1 LYVGRAQKKHE
12 RAEELRKQY
21 ERAKADKL
29 NKYQGVNLFVKN
41 IADEVDDEGLRERFS
56 DYGAITSAKIMTD
69 PETGKS
75 KGFGFVCFS
84 SPDEATK
91 AVSEMNQQ
99 LFHGKPLY
107 VALAQRKEVR
117 RSALEAQINARQSE
131 RIRHQ
136 VAQAGMPG
144 PFIPG
149 AGPQAMYY
157 PGAPGYMAPPV
168 GRGMPPQPYP
178 GQPPMQRGQQWR
190 GPQPGMPGAGPGQ
203 QPYPGMYGIPNQQM
217 YNGYNPA
224 FVQQQQMAM
233 GRGMPPQQPG
243 GGRGAPLP
251 GQNGPQQPPPQGAR
265 PGSSG
270 GAPNGT
276 SPAMP
281 RPAQPAPQ
289 GRGMPPQQAA
299 YPGRP
304 PIPGQQP
311 PRAPYRLN
319 PSVRNGPGEDDG
331 AYMDMGMGQMPPMP
345 AQPAPVLPG
354 GLNLAMLA
362 QQGTAEQKQII
373 GEALYPKVHDH
384 EPKLAGKITGML
396 LEMDN
401 SELLHLYPLPLPLFD
416 VFGDLS

>member
-1 LYVGRAQKKHE
+1 
-12 RAEELRKQY
+12 
-21 ERAKADKL
+21 
-29 NKYQGVNLFVKN
+29 
-41 IADEVDDEGLRERFS
+41 
-56 DYGAITSAKIMTD
+56 
-69 PETGKS
+69 
-75 KGFGFVCFS
+75 
-84 SPDEATK
+84 
-91 AVSEMNQQ
+91 
-99 LFHGKPLY
+99 
-107 VALAQRKEVR
+107 
-117 RSALEAQINARQSE
+117 
-131 RIRHQ
+131 
-136 VAQAGMPG
+136 
-144 PFIPG
+144 
-149 AGPQAMYY
+149 
-157 PGAPGYMAPPV
+157 
-168 GRGMPPQPYP
+168 
-178 GQPPMQRGQQWR
+178 
-190 GPQPGMPGAGPGQ
+190 
-203 QPYPGMYGIPNQQM
+203 MYGIPNQQM

-224 FVQQQQMAM
+224 FVQQQQQMAM

-243 GGRGAPLP
+243 GARGAPLP

-281 RPAQPAPQ
+281 RPAQPATQ

-319 PSVRNGPGEDDG
+319 PSVRNGPGEDES

-373 GEALYPKVHDH
+373 GEALYPKVHEH

-401 SELLHLYPLPLPLFD
+401 SELLHLYPLIPNNQP
-416 VFGDLS
+416 VFGSQLTGQD